1 MTPSQMQMQ
10 AQEILVQQRGTICT
24 LTLNRP
30 EKRNALSPSLLLR
43 LADTLRAL
51 PEETR
56 VVVIQGAGDKA
67 FSAGY
72 DLGQAPAGPGP
83 AAGAPLPDAQK
94 VLAQALETVASCR
107 CPIVAMIR
115 GYCMGAG
122 LELALTCDIRVA
134 ADDARFA
141 MPPARLGTV
150 YPPAGLWKFVHL
162 IGPAA
167 TKELFFTG
175 SPIRHARALELGL
188 VNQVVPVAALA
199 QVVEALAQD
208 MASSA
213 PLSVAALKRMINRLA
228 AMPALS
234 PDEQRRFEDL
244 MSSVRSSDDF
254 KEGRRAFAEKRKPEY
269 RGR

>member
-1 MTPSQMQMQ
+1 MSQD
-10 AQEILVQQRGTICT
+10 ILVDQNGPVCT

-30 EKRNALSPSLLLR
+30 EKRNALSYGLLLQ
-43 LADTLRAL
+43 LEDTLRML
-51 PEETR
+51 SGEIR

-67 FSAGY
+67 FSAGF
-72 DLGQAPAGPGP
+72 DLSQPPGTPASPQ
-83 AAGAPLPDAQK
+83 PDAQK
-94 VLAQALETVASCR
+94 LLAQALDAVGSAR
-107 CPIVAMIR
+107 CPVIAKIT

-122 LELALTCDIRVA
+122 LELALSCDIRIA

-141 MPPARLGTV
+141 MPPAKLGTI
-150 YPPAGLWKFVHL
+150 YPPEGLWKFVRL

-188 VNQVVPVAALA
+188 VNQVVPADALA
-199 QVVEALAQD
+199 QAVDA
-208 MASSA
+208 MARDIASAA
-213 PLSVAALKRMINRLA
+213 PLSVAALKHMIDRLA
-228 AMPALS
+228 ATPEFS
-234 PDEQRRFEDL
+234 PQEQRQFGEL
-244 MSSVRSSDDF
+244 MNRVRSSDDY